1 MIMESERG
9 EDNMERHGERFISP
23 NFTREDFLNI
33 QLTIS
38 SDEEDWNQAIHIM
51 DNRIRGRFFDSINIL
66 IDNINENGFAIM
78 ALNCLLVETLYQFT
92 RGLGETELG
101 KNKDRY
107 VAFLNLVMPGVFPN
121 RKSREVFYSD
131 IRCGILHS
139 AQTKRGSQLTFD
151 KPYVIEMFGNEQIR
165 VDVKEFTRHLVDYYN
180 KYMYDLSKPE
190 NITLRLAF
198 INKMTLICM
207 ADEI

>member
-1 MIMESERG
+1 
-9 EDNMERHGERFISP
+9 MERHGERYISP
-23 NFTREDFLNI
+23 EFTREDFLDI
-33 QLTIS
+33 HLSVS
-38 SDEEDWNQAIHIM
+38 SNRECWNRAIYIM
-51 DNRIRGRFFDSINIL
+51 DNRIKGRFFDPINIL
-66 IDNINENGFAIM
+66 IDNINKNGFAIM
-78 ALNCLLVETLYQFT
+78 ALNCLLVETFYQFT

-101 KNKDRY
+101 RNKERY
-107 VAFLNLVMPGVFPN
+107 VAFLNHVMPGVFPN

-165 VDVKEFTRHLVDYYN
+165 VNVKEFTRSLVDYYN
-180 KYMYDLSKPE
+180 KYMNDLSRPE

-207 ADEI
+207 ADEL